1 MERKKAE
8 KQVTNVKKSVVK
20 EYEAKLKDASLDIK
34 HKDKVIEVSLFYC
47 FEFILLEQI
56 FSHFILTIHSVFMI

>member
-34 HKDKVIEVSLFYC
+34 HKDKVIEVSLFIVLNSFCLNKY
-47 FEFILLEQI
+47 
-56 FSHFILTIHSVFMI
+56 SHISFLPYTASS

>member
-34 HKDKVIEVSLFYC
+34 HKDKVIEVSLFIVLNSFCLNKY
-47 FEFILLEQI
+47 
-56 FSHFILTIHSVFMI
+56 SHISFLQYTASS